1 MNISLVKTNSTRFF
15 QSKNFRNKNF
25 DFYIFLGKNP
35 ILGNKIDLL
44 LGDKIDKINFLKE
57 FIKIQYENRDNYID
71 YIDKSEK
78 SDFGNEWWNTRISGK
93 NPWISATYFRFC
105 QILLLKNILQKNKN
119 KDVNI
124 LIVFEEFCVF
134 KSAQDLIKNHFT
146 CKIENLY
153 VKQNLR
159 SNLILKGI
167 IRRASVIPYYLIQA
181 IRLKLIFSDFSNK
194 IFLDNKVFVFSFL
207 DDRCFVNNN
216 FEDPFL
222 AKFLKKIN
230 ITSKISYIPVINNI
244 SSKKLLIF
252 KNWLKK
258 NQNSV
263 TFLPYYFSLNGL
275 FSEILNSRLLY
286 NSKNKFLSD
295 VNLSFLINR
304 ERLEE
309 WSEFSLQ
316 NFLIR
321 KVSNNIKSTSNK
333 KLIIYPFE
341 NQLWERNMLSV
352 FQNDNQI
359 IIYGVQ
365 NAPAPKLSIRYFVS
379 KSLVKHLPLPNLI
392 FVTGNISY
400 ENLFPFYGNN
410 ILKKISSSRKIVNNI
425 KKSSS
430 ESVST
435 NIMVACSISVPES
448 IQLINFVFN
457 SLNNVNNYKI
467 TIVPHPLSKFNYSKY
482 LKTINVSHNF
492 YLSKDY
498 SFTLN
503 NSKYILFDS
512 STAGIEGLLNGL
524 VPIRISNEYMLSI
537 NPIEFDNK
545 YTKHAYK
552 YQDLI
557 TILNSNQKTDNDGYK
572 IALKYYKTDDSKV
585 IKDVVNQLEFLL

>member
-1 MNISLVKTNSTRFF
+1 MNISLVQTNNTRFF
-15 QSKNFRNKNF
+15 YSKNFIKKNF
-25 DFYIFLGKNP
+25 DFYLFLGRNP
-35 ILGNKIDLL
+35 NLGNKIDLL
-44 LGDKIDKINFLKE
+44 FAKKIDKINYLKE
-57 FIKIQYENRDNYID
+57 FVKIQYENRDNYID

-78 SDFGNEWWNTRISGK
+78 SDYGNSWWNTRLSGK

-105 QILLLKNILQKNKN
+105 QILLLKNILLINKN
-119 KDVNI
+119 KDVDI
-124 LIVFEEFCVF
+124 LIIFEEFCVY
-134 KSAQDLIKNHFT
+134 KTAQEFIKNHFK
-146 CKIENLY
+146 CKTENLFI
-153 VKQNLR
+153 KQDFK
-159 SNLILKGI
+159 SKLILKGI
-167 IRRASVIPYYLIQA
+167 IRRAIVIPFYLIRA
-181 IRLKLIFSDFSNK
+181 MSLKISFINFSNNN
-194 IFLDNKVFVFSFL
+194 FLENKVFVFSFL
-207 DDRCFVNNN
+207 DNRCFNNNN

-222 AKFLKKIN
+222 ANFLKKIN

-252 KNWLKK
+252 KNWLKE
-258 NQNSV
+258 NRNSV
-263 TFLPYYFSLNGL
+263 TFLPYYLSFFGS
-275 FSEILNSRLLY
+275 FSEIINTRLFY

-295 VNLSFLINR
+295 VNLNFLINR

-321 KVSNNIKSTSNK
+321 KVSNNIKSTSHK

-341 NQLWERNMLSV
+341 NQIWERNMLSV

-359 IIYGVQ
+359 LIYGVQ

-400 ENLFPFYGNN
+400 ENLLPFYGNN
-410 ILKKISSSRKIVNNI
+410 ILKKISSSRKIVNNL
-425 KKSSS
+425 KKSVCGSLS
-430 ESVST
+430 K

-457 SLNNVNNYKI
+457 GLNNINKYNI

-482 LKTINVSHNF
+482 LKTINVPHNF
-492 YLSKDY
+492 HLSKDY

-503 NSKYILFDS
+503 NSKYILFNS

-524 VPIRISNEYMLSI
+524 VPIRIFNEYMLSV

-552 YQDLI
+552 CQDLM
-557 TILNSNQKTDNDGYK
+557 TIISSNQNTDNDGDK

-585 IKDVVNQLEFLL
+585 MKDVVNQLEILL